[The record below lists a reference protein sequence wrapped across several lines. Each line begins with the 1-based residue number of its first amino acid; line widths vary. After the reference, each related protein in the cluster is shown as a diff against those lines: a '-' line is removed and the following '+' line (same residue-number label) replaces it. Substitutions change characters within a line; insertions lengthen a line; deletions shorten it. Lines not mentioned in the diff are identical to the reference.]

1 MRRFSIDRYPDATP
15 QTKDGSSPPKHVS
28 FSIRINDI
36 PPASDAARRQK
47 NF

>member
-1 MRRFSIDRYPDATP
+1 MRRFSIDRQYENTP

-28 FSIRINDI
+28 FSIRVNDI